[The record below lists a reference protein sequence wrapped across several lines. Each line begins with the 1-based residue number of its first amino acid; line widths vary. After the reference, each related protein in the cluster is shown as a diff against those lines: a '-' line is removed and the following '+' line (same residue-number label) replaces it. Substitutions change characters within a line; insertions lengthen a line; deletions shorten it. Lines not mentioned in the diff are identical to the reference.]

1 MRVNGSLGVEW
12 IECIHPV
19 KNRWAVRWDVQP
31 ETDENG
37 EKIGVTYE
45 EEVFNHRPTEPEI
58 KEKVN
63 AWINASV
70 DEKIFSGFVWEGYPV
85 WLSQENQFNYKAAL
99 YNVRKGYL
107 SPSLKCFTN
116 SPSSSSK
123 VTDSVIGAPMS
134 FSVVAMLPS
143 EAGLPHRIFVTPRM
157 YFVILFTF

>member
-85 WLSQENQFNYKAAL
+85 WLSQENQFNYKAAYDLAVQTSGATLPVKFKLGTDEEPKYHLFETVEELSDFYIKLVAHIQNTLGEGWEKKENFDYSL
-99 YNVRKGYL
+99 YQ
-107 SPSLKCFTN
+107 
-116 SPSSSSK
+116 
-123 VTDSVIGAPMS
+123 
-134 FSVVAMLPS
+134 
-143 EAGLPHRIFVTPRM
+143 
-157 YFVILFTF
+157 